1 VPTAANGHGRPA
13 WLYGAAPD
21 LGSDQG
27 ASDYAGLA
35 SAVEVAIRLRTPGL
49 GSDTSGHPSAI
60 AGLNRQ
66 QVTIALLEMF
76 VRGAEAP
83 YVCDDVLIQLSCCW
97 RKGSRVY
104 PLWSKAASTLWWS
117 AIVAVAVAVGSIHDD
132 VLTVLPWALLI
143 LTLDLLAAALMGFG
157 SGVSDTRGNLAMAV
171 IGCCAIVTGAALG
184 TGQGITT
191 ASGVL
196 LLMVPGFRAGQARGR
211 VGAAVAVAV
220 AVVVFVG
227 GTLARGTLT
236 GADLAHNLPWALL
249 VLALALGMLSA
260 PAAQMGRWAAERA
273 VTPAAHE
280 AANLLRRL
288 SDLAG
293 ALDGGFD
300 APAAADLI
308 LHELKSKVPGSRMA
322 VLVGVGSEPA
332 VPLALRG
339 IDRLPWPSP
348 TTADSVI
355 GRVWR
360 TNVAE
365 AGLWTSANE
374 ERAIAAAPLRDPDGA
389 RIGIVVIDRFAYAP
403 FDDDDLHAL
412 VAVAEGH
419 SADLDVA
426 LIFVA
431 LRQHAAFEERERL
444 AREMHDGI
452 AQELVALGYRIDATR
467 SQAETLA
474 PLFLPALQEAR
485 AELTRVLADLHLRI
499 ADLRLAMRPDQG
511 LGAVVGAR
519 LQQFGAATGLTV
531 GLQLS
536 ESPYRLPAHLETLI
550 YRLVLDVLKDARNAR
565 GVSDIKA
572 HLVVDA
578 PQAWLRMTHNGQ
590 SNMATNA
597 FRDHPL
603 VALGA
608 TIDVQPDNISG
619 VTVSLALND
628 RSHSHL
634 PYLVP
639 ERMRL
644 IQ

>member
-1 VPTAANGHGRPA
+1 VH
-13 WLYGAAPD
+13 
-21 LGSDQG
+21 
-27 ASDYAGLA
+27 
-35 SAVEVAIRLRTPGL
+35 
-49 GSDTSGHPSAI
+49 
-60 AGLNRQ
+60 
-66 QVTIALLEMF
+66 
-76 VRGAEAP
+76 
-83 YVCDDVLIQLSCCW
+83 
-97 RKGSRVY
+97 
-104 PLWSKAASTLWWS
+104 PLWSKAASTLWRS
-117 AIVAVAVAVGSIHDD
+117 GFVAVAIAVGSLHDN

-157 SGVSDTRGNLAMAV
+157 SGTSDTRNNVALAV
-171 IGCCAIVTGAALG
+171 IGCSAIAAGAALA
-184 TGQGITT
+184 TGQGFTT
-191 ASGVL
+191 VAGVL
-196 LLMVPGFRAGQARGR
+196 LLAVPAFRAGQVQGR
-211 VGAAVAVAV
+211 LGAALAVVA
-220 AVVVFVG
+220 AVVVVAG
-227 GTLARGTLT
+227 VTLSRGTLT
-236 GADLAHNLPWALL
+236 GADLAYILQWALL
-249 VLALALGMLSA
+249 ALALALGLLGA
-260 PAAQMGRWAAERA
+260 ATAQMGRWTAWRA
-273 VTPAAHE
+273 VTPAVHE

-300 APAAADLI
+300 APAAAEL
-308 LHELKSKVPGSRMA
+308 LLQELKTKIPGSRMA

-348 TTADSVI
+348 TTADSLI

-365 AGLWTSANE
+365 AGLWTSVNE

-389 RIGIVVIDRFAYAP
+389 RIGIVVIDRFAFAP
-403 FDDDDLHAL
+403 FDDDDLRAL

-426 LIFVA
+426 LIFAA

-467 SQAETLA
+467 SRAETLA
-474 PLFLPALQEAR
+474 PLFLPALEEAR
-485 AELTRVLADLHLRI
+485 ADLTRVLSDLRLRI

-519 LQQFGAATGLTV
+519 LQQFGAATGLSV

-565 GVSDIKA
+565 GVSEIKA

-578 PQAWLRMTHNGQ
+578 PQAWLRMTHNGR
-590 SNMATNA
+590 SNMATDT

-603 VALGA
+603 LALGA
-608 TIDVQPDNISG
+608 TIDVQPDTKSG
-619 VTVSLALND
+619 VTVSLALID
-628 RSHSHL
+628 RWPSHL

-639 ERMRL
+639 EKMKL